1 LEKFKFTEFKKQNMY
16 KFHAFGHKNILSTH
30 PTTLEFT
37 KDSEVTKKGNCIVG
51 IKADF
56 SVSELRKFK
65 GKVKIRIKVDSLQ
78 DELTAEINPNFND
91 NHELVIRKTDFISSR
106 TFAIK
111 ASKASSDLKKGL
123 VEKFKIPRKKIEV
136 TVSTNR

>member
-1 LEKFKFTEFKKQNMY
+1 MY

-56 SVSELRKFK
+56 SVAELRKFK
-65 GKVKIRIKVDSLQ
+65 GKVKISIKVESIE
-78 DELTAEINPNFND
+78 DELTAEINPKFND
-91 NHELVIRKTDFISSR
+91 SHELVIRKSDFISGR

-111 ASKASSDLKKGL
+111 ANKASSDLKKGL
-123 VEKFKIPRKKIEV
+123 VEKFKIPGKKIEV